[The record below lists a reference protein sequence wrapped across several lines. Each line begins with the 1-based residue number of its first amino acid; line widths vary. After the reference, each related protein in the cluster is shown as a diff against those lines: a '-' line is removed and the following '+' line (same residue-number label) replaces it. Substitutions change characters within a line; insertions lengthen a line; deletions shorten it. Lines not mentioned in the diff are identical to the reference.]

1 MDVRYKVARLKNA
14 SLTIED
20 ILNEKDYIKIER
32 MTN

>member
-1 MDVRYKVARLKNA
+1 MDVRYKVAKPKHA

-20 ILNEKDYIKIER
+20 ILNEKDYTKIER

>member
-1 MDVRYKVARLKNA
+1 MDVRYKVERPKNA